1 MWKTHGFLRK
11 TIYNYW
17 IFQIYVSLPQGKS
30 NQIPYGLST
39 ADCDAH
45 PAFGQWQ
52 GAQHQRGTHQG
63 SQQDPAQR

>member
-1 MWKTHGFLRK
+1 M
-11 TIYNYW
+11 
-17 IFQIYVSLPQGKS
+17 VSLGKQSTTSGFSRSMLVYLRAKS

-63 SQQDPAQR
+63 SQQDPAPR